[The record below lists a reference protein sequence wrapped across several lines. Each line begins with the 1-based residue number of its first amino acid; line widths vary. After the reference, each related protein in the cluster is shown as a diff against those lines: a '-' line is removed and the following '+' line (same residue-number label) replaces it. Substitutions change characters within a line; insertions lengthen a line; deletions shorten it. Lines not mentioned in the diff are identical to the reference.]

1 MVLPPRSSVA
11 WGSRRCARSSTPSCG
26 VAWRSHERPRRS
38 VSAGHSRPQS
48 QSAELQTRRR
58 SEPQGGGPQPA
69 VRRPHSVVRPA
80 RWRHDHGHRL
90 SDAAG
95 LGLRDLQGVRV
106 ADDRSGQGQAC
117 RGCGVDVPDISGHA
131 GGWCECA
138 GEARGVFGRPGIS
151 EPHQMRESRVARPA
165 RRSAEQ
171 RRARD
176 HRIGERFLML
186 DTGRIRPDFPILSQ
200 QENGKRL
207 VYLDNA
213 ATSQK
218 PQRVIDAIVDYYKF
232 HNANVHRGAYTLA
245 VEATEAY
252 EEART
257 AVARF
262 VNAWAR
268 EGVVFTRGT
277 TESINL
283 VAGSWGR
290 ANVRR
295 GDTVVVTAMDH
306 HSNIVPWQI
315 LCQEK
320 GATLRMV
327 EITEDGRI
335 DLSDFGHALEA
346 RPKIVAFPYVSNSLG
361 TVNPAA
367 QLSKLAHAA
376 GAVTVVDG
384 AQSTPHLRVDVQA
397 IDCDFY
403 ALSGHKMLGPMG
415 SGALVAKPA
424 LLEAMPPYHGG
435 GEMIERV
442 WDDRS
447 TWNKIPHKF
456 EGGTP
461 NVEAAV
467 GLGAAIAYLE
477 QLGMERVAAHEQ
489 ELARIAVDRLS
500 QIEGVTI
507 YGPRDH
513 RAGVVPFTYGDIHP
527 HDLATILDKDGV
539 CIRAGHHC
547 TQPLM
552 RRLGVAATARA
563 SFYIYNDVD
572 DIDALVAAVR
582 KAGELFGVLAS

>member
-1 MVLPPRSSVA
+1 
-11 WGSRRCARSSTPSCG
+11 
-26 VAWRSHERPRRS
+26 
-38 VSAGHSRPQS
+38 
-48 QSAELQTRRR
+48 
-58 SEPQGGGPQPA
+58 
-69 VRRPHSVVRPA
+69 
-80 RWRHDHGHRL
+80 
-90 SDAAG
+90 
-95 LGLRDLQGVRV
+95 
-106 ADDRSGQGQAC
+106 
-117 RGCGVDVPDISGHA
+117 
-131 GGWCECA
+131 
-138 GEARGVFGRPGIS
+138 
-151 EPHQMRESRVARPA
+151 
-165 RRSAEQ
+165 
-171 RRARD
+171 
-176 HRIGERFLML
+176 ML
-186 DTGRIRPDFPILSQ
+186 DTATLRPDFPILTRR
-200 QENGKRL
+200 EHGHRL

-213 ATSQK
+213 ATTQK
-218 PQRVIDAIVDYYKF
+218 PRQVLDAIIHYYST
-232 HNANVHRGAYTLA
+232 HNANVHRGAYGLA

-252 EEART
+252 ETARQT
-257 AVARF
+257 VARF
-262 VNAWAR
+262 LNAWAP

-283 VAGSWGR
+283 VAASWGR
-290 ANVRR
+290 THVKA

-327 EITEDGRI
+327 EITADGRV
-335 DLSDFGHALEA
+335 DLSDYGRALEA
-346 RPKIVAFPYVSNSLG
+346 KPKIVAFPYVSNSLG

-367 QLSKLAHAA
+367 QLAKLAHAA
-376 GAVTVVDG
+376 GAVVVVDG

-397 IDCDFY
+397 LDCDFY
-403 ALSGHKMLGPMG
+403 ALSGHKMLAPMG

-442 WDDRS
+442 WDDHS

-467 GLGAAIAYLE
+467 GLAAAIAYLE
-477 QLGMERVAAHEQ
+477 ELGMDRVAAHEQ
-489 ELARIAVDRLS
+489 ALARVTIERLTR
-500 QIEGVTI
+500 IEGVTV
-507 YGPRDH
+507 YGPREH

-527 HDLATILDKDGV
+527 HDLATILDRDGV

-552 RRLGVAATARA
+552 RRLGVPATARA

-572 DIDALVAAVR
+572 DIDALVTALR
-582 KAGELFGVLAS
+582 KAGELFGVPA

>member
-1 MVLPPRSSVA
+1 
-11 WGSRRCARSSTPSCG
+11 
-26 VAWRSHERPRRS
+26 
-38 VSAGHSRPQS
+38 
-48 QSAELQTRRR
+48 
-58 SEPQGGGPQPA
+58 
-69 VRRPHSVVRPA
+69 
-80 RWRHDHGHRL
+80 
-90 SDAAG
+90 
-95 LGLRDLQGVRV
+95 
-106 ADDRSGQGQAC
+106 
-117 RGCGVDVPDISGHA
+117 
-131 GGWCECA
+131 
-138 GEARGVFGRPGIS
+138 
-151 EPHQMRESRVARPA
+151 
-165 RRSAEQ
+165 
-171 RRARD
+171 
-176 HRIGERFLML
+176 ML
-186 DTGRIRPDFPILSQ
+186 DTKRIRADFPILARR
-200 QENGKRL
+200 EHGHRL

-218 PQRVIDAIVDYYKF
+218 PRRVLDAITHYYSE
-232 HNANVHRGAYTLA
+232 HNANVHRGAYALA
-245 VEATEAY
+245 VEATDAY
-252 EEART
+252 EAART
-257 AVARF
+257 AVTRF

-277 TESINL
+277 TEAINL

-290 ANVRR
+290 ANVNR

-315 LCQEK
+315 LSQEK

-327 EITEDGRI
+327 EITADGRV
-335 DLSDFGHALEA
+335 DLADFGRALEA
-346 RPKIVAFPYVSNSLG
+346 KPKLVAFPYVSNSLG

-367 QLSKLAHAA
+367 QLTKLAHAA

-384 AQSTPHLRVDVQA
+384 AQASPHLRVDIQA
-397 IDCDFY
+397 IGCDFY
-403 ALSGHKMLGPMG
+403 ALSGHKMLAPMG
-415 SGALVAKPA
+415 SGALIARPE

-447 TWNKIPHKF
+447 SWNKIPHKF

-467 GLGAAIAYLE
+467 GLAAAIAYLE
-477 QLGMERVAAHEQ
+477 QLGMEKIAEHEQ
-489 ELARIAVDRLS
+489 ELARLAIERLL
-500 QIEGVTI
+500 QIEAVTV

-527 HDLATILDKDGV
+527 HDLATILDRDGV

-572 DIDALVAAVR
+572 DIDALVTAVR
-582 KAGELFGVLAS
+582 KAGELFGVPA